1 MTTGVSWKQAT
12 AKGCTSQWAE
22 QHKLKP
28 KRVRTGIRGKAAGF
42 LRSPG
47 PEGLPVP
54 ARSGPPVPCRS
65 PLCWPPPPSPPA
77 ERQLWRPR
85 AAGCWPDPRTWPT
98 VATCGEKTE
107 LSRGDGDLRRAVS
120 GTQGPISAKATTLP
134 RAEPM
139 EMVPTQ
145 DGVQHPLPTSASP
158 LPATGCTHP
167 ALIKQFISVE

>member
-12 AKGCTSQWAE
+12 AQGCTSQWAE

-28 KRVRTGIRGKAAGF
+28 KRVKTGIRGKAAGF
-42 LRSPG
+42 LRSKVSLSQQGAAPRYPADLHSVG
-47 PEGLPVP
+47 RLLHLLPQSVSFGARGLQV
-54 ARSGPPVPCRS
+54 AGQTRGLGR
-65 PLCWPPPPSPPA
+65 LLPPA
-77 ERQLWRPR
+77 ERRQSCHGGMGTCAEQCLEPR
-85 AAGCWPDPRTWPT
+85 
-98 VATCGEKTE
+98 
-107 LSRGDGDLRRAVS
+107 
-120 GTQGPISAKATTLP
+120 ATTLP

-167 ALIKQFISVE
+167 ALIKQFISAE